1 MRVHCCQ
8 FLKHAYPPI
17 TETNGELPVFNR
29 CWKDL
34 GRSCCLIAA
43 GLAIFAPA
51 SAAED
56 LSESALAVAPKD
68 VAFFSTSMHLS
79 DGWQEL
85 ADSRVVARLRQVPY
99 VQRLEAELLQQWEN
113 PPPQMQQPKAIFE
126 SPMVQNILRFLKD
139 AGSDEFFAYGDGKW
153 TDALQGLV
161 EVNNS
166 FSYAMAGGEVGIE
179 KYVSEQLATDL
190 NKIEIP
196 GLVLGFRLK
205 DQQNAMFQLNALEG
219 IIRMAG
225 IQAPELAPVL
235 EKFEHR
241 DVEDGTVLTISLD
254 TSLIPLEEM
263 SSRER
268 EVAERFVDALAG
280 RSLVF
285 SMAVRN
291 NMFLLG
297 ISEDATLLDQV
308 GSADATLLEHETIEV
323 LKAELP
329 EKLRQVGYLSKDF
342 RNGIWQANMEGY
354 ASRIAAQVTLPLMQA
369 ADRNPAALQW
379 IEAIKADAETID
391 SFLSANAPSYGP
403 LLTWQFK
410 TSTGAGG
417 RVYDWTDT
425 TALEN
430 AKPLDILNHSGGQP
444 LMAFG
449 ICQAADTPEA
459 KEAAKF
465 LVELGERHAKYAI
478 AMGPNDPERR
488 SEAEAL
494 ATRIVGLVRDV
505 VEVLETKI
513 VPALSDRQTV
523 FAMAG
528 QMTISELN
536 GDPLPKPLPVPEL
549 ALSCKVKN
557 QEIFLSGCADMLKIL
572 DDVVALV
579 KEVNPNAMPPEYAI
593 PRPQEDTIQG
603 GRRFYYK
610 EFVDSINIEGVNPQ
624 IAINNDVVVFGFSE
638 RQVDDM
644 LKGRSTNVL
653 PAWVGSDDAVAA
665 VSVVGFAGITQ
676 LIRPWAEY
684 GLLVNV
690 GSLTEPLG
698 RGPGPIPVPTGNDLL
713 EMWDCLTSLG
723 KVTGTSEVGDDVV
736 VSRWAWMEQ

>member
-1 MRVHCCQ
+1 
-8 FLKHAYPPI
+8 
-17 TETNGELPVFNR
+17 
-29 CWKDL
+29 
-34 GRSCCLIAA
+34 
-43 GLAIFAPA
+43 
-51 SAAED
+51 
-56 LSESALAVAPKD
+56 LSE
-68 VAFFSTSMHLS
+68 
-79 DGWQEL
+79 GWQEL
-85 ADSRVVARLRQVPY
+85 AESRVVARLRQVPY
-99 VQRLEAELLQQWEN
+99 VQNLETELMQQWEN
-113 PPPQMQQPKAIFE
+113 PPPQMQQAKAIFE

-139 AGSDEFFAYGDGKW
+139 ATSDEMFAYGDGKW
-153 TDALQGLV
+153 TEALQGLV
-161 EVNNS
+161 ELNNS
-166 FSYAMAGGEVGIE
+166 FSYAMAGGEEGIE
-179 KYVSEQLATDL
+179 QYVTQQLATDL

-196 GLVLGFRLK
+196 GLVLGFRLS
-205 DQQNAMFQLNALEG
+205 DQQNAMFQLNALEA
-219 IIRMAG
+219 IIRTAG
-225 IQAPELAPVL
+225 IQAPELAAVL

-263 SSRER
+263 SERER
-268 EVAERFVDALAG
+268 EVAERFVQALSG

-308 GSADATLLEHETIEV
+308 GASDSTLIEHEAIDV

-329 EKLRQVGYLSKDF
+329 DNLRQVGYLSKDF
-342 RNGIWQANMEGY
+342 RNGVWQANMDDY
-354 ASRIAAQVTLPLMQA
+354 ASRLATQVTLPLRQA
-369 ADRNPAALQW
+369 ADRNPAALEW

-391 SFLSANAPSYGP
+391 SFLSANSPSYGP
-403 LLTWQFK
+403 LLSWQFK
-410 TSTGAGG
+410 TPTGAGG

-430 AKPLDILNHSGGQP
+430 ANPLDILNHSGGQP
-444 LMAFG
+444 LLAFG

-465 LVELGERHAKYAI
+465 LIDLGERHAKYAI
-478 AMGPNDPERR
+478 AMGPDDPERR
-488 SEAEAL
+488 GEAEVL
-494 ATRIVGLVRDV
+494 AGRIVGMIREF
-505 VEVLETKI
+505 VEVLEGKI

-536 GDPLPKPLPVPEL
+536 GNPLPKPLPVPEL
-549 ALSCKVKN
+549 ALSCKVNN
-557 QEIFLSGCADMLKIL
+557 QEIFLSGCADLLKIL

-579 KEVNPNAMPPEYAI
+579 KEMNPNAMPPEYAI

-610 EFVDSINIEGVNPQ
+610 EFVDAIRIEGVNPQ
-624 IAINNDVVVFGFSE
+624 IAINDDVVVFGFSE

-644 LKGRSTNVL
+644 LKGRSTNIL
-653 PAWVGSDDAVAA
+653 PPWVSSDDAVAA
-665 VSVVGFAGITQ
+665 VSVVDFAGITK
-676 LIRPWAEY
+676 LIRPWAEF
-684 GLLVNV
+684 GLLANV

-698 RGPGPIPVPTGNDLL
+698 PGPGPIPTGNDLL

-723 KVTGTSEVGDDVV
+723 KVTGTSVVGDDVV